1 MPNNQRVNPM
11 SAVGANMFKEAVC
24 INADRIYDSSS
35 VKDCVRDLRV
45 YFTDTDQA
53 MVDQAVSVKC
63 KKVEVVNVHLGVE
76 EVPFNRGFY
85 SVDMTFFF
93 IVTLSLVDAPLCDP
107 KTVTGV
113 AVHQKK
119 VILYG
124 SEGNVKTFASNEN
137 TSRTTRSN
145 TNNPKAVL
153 QVVDPIC
160 LSAKIT
166 ECPVTNDMV
175 CDLPACV
182 CCRFNGDF
190 GSAAGCKGV
199 FVTLGLFTIVQLQRM
214 VQIMIPAYDFCIPDK
229 ECQTTTEDPC
239 ALFQKIQFPT
249 DEFFPPKLT
258 QMNNT
263 K

>member
-1 MPNNQRVNPM
+1 
-11 SAVGANMFKEAVC
+11 
-24 INADRIYDSSS
+24 
-35 VKDCVRDLRV
+35 
-45 YFTDTDQA
+45 

-124 SEGNVKTFASNEN
+124 SEGNVKTFASSGNN
-137 TSRTTRSN
+137 ACAAHGDSN
-145 TNNPKAVL
+145 TPKAVL

-160 LSAKIT
+160 LSAKIS
-166 ECPVTNDMV
+166 ECHAANDPV

-190 GSAAGCKGV
+190 NGVSGSKAV
-199 FVTLGLFTIVQLQRM
+199 YVTLGLFTIVQLQRM

-229 ECQTTTEDPC
+229 ECQTSAEDPC

-249 DEFFPPKLT
+249 DEFFPPKQTDLNS
-258 QMNNT
+258 QNNH
-263 K
+263 

>member
-1 MPNNQRVNPM
+1 
-11 SAVGANMFKEAVC
+11 
-24 INADRIYDSSS
+24 
-35 VKDCVRDLRV
+35 
-45 YFTDTDQA
+45 
-53 MVDQAVSVKC
+53 MVDRAVSVKC

-93 IVTLSLVDAPLCDP
+93 IVTLSLVDTPLCDP

-137 TSRTTRSN
+137 NTRTTHTDAN
-145 TNNPKAVL
+145 TPKAML

-160 LSAKIT
+160 LSAKMS
-166 ECPVTNDMV
+166 ECPVSNDLA
-175 CDLPACV
+175 CDLPTCV
-182 CCRFNGDF
+182 CCRFQGDF
-190 GSAAGCKGV
+190 NGV
-199 FVTLGLFTIVQLQRM
+199 SGTKAIYVTLGLFTIVQLQRM

-229 ECQTTTEDPC
+229 ECQSTAEDPC

-249 DEFFPPKLT
+249 EEFFPPKQNELNT
-258 QMNNT
+258 Q